1 MLNLKSMVYFLH
13 HIDPKRLNG
22 KIKPKHKTEKN

>member
-22 KIKPKHKTEKN
+22 KKSQNTNKI